1 MEESHKKID
10 FALNVAIILVSL
22 LTLGSLIKSNYFTRL
37 SANPHQPHSPVGKK
51 VQLEGVDWSK
61 SERTL
66 LMAIKTDCIFCKKSA
81 PFYQRLGQQAAKQGN
96 VRLIAVSTE
105 SIEEVQKFLSESNI
119 TVNEIKQA
127 KFDLLGVKGTPTLIL
142 ADSSGIAMN
151 GWVGLLSSAQEIEV
165 LTKLGLTSGDN

>member
-37 SANPHQPHSPVGKK
+37 AANPHQPHSPIGKK
-51 VQLEGVDWSK
+51 VLLEGVDWSK

-66 LMAIKTDCIFCKKSA
+66 LMCLKTDCIFCKKSV
-81 PFYQRLGQQAAKQGN
+81 PFYQKLSSEAAKHDN

-105 SIEEVQKFLSESNI
+105 NIEDVQKFLNDSNI

-127 KFDLLGVKGTPTLIL
+127 KFDPLGVKGTPTLIL
-142 ADSSGIAMN
+142 ADSSGVAMN
-151 GWVGLLSSAQEIEV
+151 GWVGMLAPPQETEV
-165 LTKLGLTSGDN
+165 LSKLGLSSGDN